1 MMIAMAILFLML
13 AIVAAVLSR
22 RENAVNARMLFY
34 VLLFLFLV
42 TGILRI
48 IRGP

>member
-1 MMIAMAILFLML
+1 MLTTMAILFLIF
-13 AIVAAVLSR
+13 AIVALVLSR
-22 RENAVNARMLFY
+22 GKNAVNAKMLCY

>member
-1 MMIAMAILFLML
+1 MIAMAILFLVL
-13 AIVAAVLSR
+13 AIAALVFSWG
-22 RENAVNARMLFY
+22 ENAVNARMLFY